1 MFGFILDFL
10 QVLTTI
16 AMVVMRIVPIF
27 YSGISERAFIVVV
40 IIYFGSLVVDGK
52 IGHGLSI
59 GQAICLTFF
68 AFDYMF
74 NFVTKWSG
82 DIKVT
87 TWIWIAI
94 GLISVILNGVQMWQR
109 WSGDHQ

>member
-1 MFGFILDFL
+1 MPGFILDFL

-27 YSGISERAFIVVV
+27 YSGVDDRAFIVVV
-40 IIYFGSLVVDGK
+40 IIYFGTLVIDGK

-74 NFVTKWSG
+74 SFVTKWSG
-82 DIKVT
+82 GDLNVT
-87 TWIWIAI
+87 TWVWIII
-94 GLISVILNGVQMWQR
+94 GLVSVVLNGIQMYQR
-109 WSGDHQ
+109 WNNHD